1 MKNIIRIL
9 LIWLLISVN
18 YLYAQKKEKEYAEHV
33 FTGTQ
38 LINNQTTQLMQAKSW
53 SFELQHRFGRVGLD
67 SSLSQ
72 QMLGLDLPAVIRFAF
87 GWSISEKMYLEI
99 GRSNHLKTLDL
110 EAKYLITKQTK
121 DKSMPVSI
129 AAYFNT
135 AIQTDKFPAI
145 PAKAYFED
153 DATPFKY
160 KPSHRLAYNTQI
172 IFSSKI
178 NEKLSVQLNPIFIY
192 RNLAP
197 AYNDNFTMVL
207 ASGIRYKLG
216 LSSAIIAEYAHV
228 FNNRGDEFFNPMSL
242 GIEFGT
248 AGHTFQ
254 LFLSNSSKILESHI
268 YTASSINMGEGNF
281 LIGFN
286 MQRTFWKKNN

>member
-1 MKNIIRIL
+1 MKNEIRIL
-9 LIWLLISVN
+9 LILIFVSAN
-18 YLYAQKKEKEYAEHV
+18 NLNAQKKEKEYAEDV
-33 FTGTQ
+33 YSGTQ
-38 LINNQTTQLMQAKSW
+38 LINNQTTQLIQPKSW
-53 SFELQHRFGRVGLD
+53 SFELQHRFGKVGLD
-67 SSLSQ
+67 SSIMQ
-72 QMLGLDLPAVIRFAF
+72 QMLGIDLPAVIRFAF
-87 GWSISEKMYLEI
+87 GWSLSDKMYFEI
-99 GRSNHLKTLDL
+99 GRTNHLKTIDI

-129 AAYFNT
+129 AAYFNSS
-135 AIQTDKFPAI
+135 IQTDKFPAL
-145 PAKAYFED
+145 PSKAYFED
-153 DATPFKY
+153 DTTPFKY
-160 KPSHRLAYNTQI
+160 KPSHRLAYNTQFVI
-172 IFSSKI
+172 SSKI

-197 AYNDNFTMVL
+197 AYTDNFTLVL
-207 ASGIRYKLG
+207 ASGLRYKLG
-216 LSSAIIAEYAHV
+216 LSTALIAEYAHI